1 MSSTT
6 TPTPTSAAGRPRNAG
21 LDHAIRAATRQLL
34 SEVGYAGLSLQAVA
48 ERAGTSRPALYRR
61 WDNKALLV
69 LDAVFPSDD
78 EALPDL
84 GDLRAELAIALG
96 GLAAQFNDPVARS
109 AVGGLLAEL
118 QSDPGLHRKVRDE
131 LLAADHVRVSACFHR
146 AIERGELPTG
156 FDVATALDAAAGAVV
171 YRTCFLGVDVT
182 VDDVAALIDFTLLTR
197 ESPS

>member
-1 MSSTT
+1 MISTPKPTRTSS
-6 TPTPTSAAGRPRNAG
+6 PGRPRRVD
-21 LDHAIRAATRQLL
+21 LDRAIRSATHQLL

-48 ERAGTSRPALYRR
+48 ERAGTSRPTLYRR
-61 WDNKALLV
+61 WDTKALLV

-131 LLAADHVRVSACFHR
+131 LLAADHARVSACFDR
-146 AIERGELPTG
+146 AIKRGDLPAG
-156 FDVATALDAAAGAVV
+156 FDVATALDAAAGAIV
-171 YRTCFLGVDVT
+171 YRTCFLGVDVS
-182 VDDVAALIDFTLLTR
+182 DEDVAALIDFTLAIR
-197 ESPS
+197 ESQ